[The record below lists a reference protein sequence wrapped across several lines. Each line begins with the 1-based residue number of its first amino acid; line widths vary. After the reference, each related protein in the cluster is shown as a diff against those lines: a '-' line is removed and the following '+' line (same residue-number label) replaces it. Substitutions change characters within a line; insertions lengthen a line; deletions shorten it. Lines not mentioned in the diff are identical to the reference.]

1 MATDRAAQ
9 RVRFFD
15 QYRSYVINY
24 NLGKDLVQQ
33 YVESRGGV
41 AAQPAKRWQEFAR
54 LLASP
59 RLPSG
64 LR

>member
-1 MATDRAAQ
+1 MK
-9 RVRFFD
+9 
-15 QYRSYVINY
+15 QYIER
-24 NLGKDLVQQ
+24 
-33 YVESRGGV
+33 RGGTEDD
-41 AAQPAKRWQEFAR
+41 PAKRWEEFEK

>member
-1 MATDRAAQ
+1 M
-9 RVRFFD
+9 
-15 QYRSYVINY
+15 
-24 NLGKDLVQQ
+24 KQ

-41 AAQPAKRWQEFAR
+41 VTHPAKRWEEFVR

-64 LR
+64 LRLLADPRR

>member
-1 MATDRAAQ
+1 M
-9 RVRFFD
+9 VRR
-15 QYRSYVINY
+15 YI
-24 NLGKDLVQQ
+24 
-33 YVESRGGV
+33 ESRGGTSKDPV
-41 AAQPAKRWQEFAR
+41 KRWEEFER